1 MNPLPLL
8 PRRARRYLLERL
20 ERLHE
25 ALASLARRLR
35 DGIATVIGTHVG
47 DAVRDALQAALD
59 RTYQIRLGHVEM
71 ALNGSRGILRDEQCD
86 FGVLAVDF
94 LFPVCRARLP
104 FLFDCGCFDRSGNLV
119 DPAKRNRGL
128 VLVLELK
135 QAVHL
140 FWSKG

>member
-59 RTYQIRLGHVEM
+59 QKT
-71 ALNGSRGILRDEQCD
+71 RDASPSEQPDD
-86 FGVLAVDF
+86 FPRRYAHADW
-94 LFPVCRARLP
+94 R
-104 FLFDCGCFDRSGNLV
+104 
-119 DPAKRNRGL
+119 DPYEAYPEYPSPSVGEPASL
-128 VLVLELK
+128 WHDEHP
-135 QAVHL
+135 AP
-140 FWSKG
+140 SS